1 MIYIYVFFPLAN
13 LLYTSAQIHISFSR
27 MSKNMHVTL
36 LFVIYFAAPILTEE
50 LTKVVRF
57 NKLQQNT
64 ATLSFRL
71 WFIIVTLPTISK
83 SIVISNNLTTRT
95 SRTMT
100 SHCLNVTPNLLR
112 SVLLISLVSGR
123 IFVRLILRFSL
134 VWF

>member
-1 MIYIYVFFPLAN
+1 MIYSYVVFPLAN
-13 LLYTSAQIHISFSR
+13 LLHTSAQIHISFSR

-36 LFVIYFAAPILTEE
+36 LFVIYFAAPILAEE

-57 NKLQQNT
+57 NKLQHNT

-112 SVLLISLVSGR
+112 SVLLISLVSGQ
-123 IFVRLILRFSL
+123 IVRLILRFSL

>member
-1 MIYIYVFFPLAN
+1 MLFSLLLTYFILQLKFIPL
-13 LLYTSAQIHISFSR
+13 FSR

-57 NKLQQNT
+57 NKLQHNT

-71 WFIIVTLPTISK
+71 WFITVTLPTISK

-95 SRTMT
+95 SWTMT
-100 SHCLNVTPNLLR
+100 SHCLNVIPNLLR
-112 SVLLISLVSGR
+112 SVLLISLVSGQ
-123 IFVRLILRFSL
+123 IFVRLILRFCL